1 MSQNTSI
8 QILMIVVI
16 IAISLIFFLKYFKK
30 DIQVEDELSLLKKV
44 KDNNGS
50 SSSYI
55 EELNYISL
63 DAKGNKYQITSKKTE
78 IDKNNQEVMFL
89 NDVIAYI
96 FLKDSETVKITSDF
110 GKYNS
115 KNYDTIF
122 SKNVIITYPNHK
134 ITGEYLDFSFLKNLG
149 TMSINV
155 VYTGVANRMI
165 ADRIEMNITTKDTRI
180 FMDDNK
186 NKVLI
191 QGIR

>member
-1 MSQNTSI
+1 
-8 QILMIVVI
+8 MIVVI